1 MKINIIIIIII
12 IIYLYREI
20 ARFMFQ
26 KFEKMFEIHLIE
38 ECGINGSILAL
49 TSDCTGH
56 VRDAGN
62 GCPIPGSHI
71 KDVFSFHYTDNDAV
85 GLVVNAP
92 GELTG
97 KMANQVSILKL
108 LVKFKYH

>member
-1 MKINIIIIIII
+1 MNIIIIIII
-12 IIYLYREI
+12 ITYFYREI

-26 KFEKMFEIHLIE
+26 KFQKMFEIHLIE
-38 ECGINGSILAL
+38 ECGINGSLLAL
-49 TSDCTGH
+49 ISDCTGH
-56 VRDAGN
+56 VRNAGN

-97 KMANQVSILKL
+97 KIANQVSILKL